1 MHLHEESTALLRSQ
15 EKTTSATGN
24 NRPPRG
30 KLEGEIIMA
39 FRKQAALALAL
50 ASVVMVLGCTDQLN
64 APSTTDEQPVLP
76 PTNVSAFA
84 LSDGSVR
91 VKWDAS
97 SEPTINGYN
106 LYRREV
112 GLGSPKRVNGT
123 RILATQYLD
132 EGTTSLKNYEYRVT
146 AVNVK
151 GRESRFV
158 SVYVQAI
165 QLVPG
170 TSAKLPALGSD

>member
-1 MHLHEESTALLRSQ
+1 
-15 EKTTSATGN
+15 
-24 NRPPRG
+24 
-30 KLEGEIIMA
+30 MA

-50 ASVVMVLGCTDQLN
+50 ASVVMFLGCTDELN
-64 APSTTDEQPVLP
+64 APTTDEQPVLP

-112 GLGSPKRVNGT
+112 GHGAPQKINGT
-123 RILATQYLD
+123 RILATEYLD
-132 EGTTSLKNYEYRVT
+132 NGTSVPKEYEYRLT
-146 AVNVK
+146 AVNSK
-151 GRESRFV
+151 GKESRWV
-158 SVYVQAI
+158 AVIIQTQ
-165 QLVPG
+165 QLVDPG
-170 TSAKLPALGSD
+170 TNKLPAPYTD